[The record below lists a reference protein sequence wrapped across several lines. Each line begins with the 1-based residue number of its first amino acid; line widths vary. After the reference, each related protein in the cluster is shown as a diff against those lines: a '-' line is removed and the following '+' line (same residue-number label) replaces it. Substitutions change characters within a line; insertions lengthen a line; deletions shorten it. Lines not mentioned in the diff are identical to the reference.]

1 MENPRRFFQVANL
14 SVVAR
19 GRDNNLNLI
28 RFVCASAVI
37 VSHSWVLLGAPDPA
51 QGYLRSCNLGD
62 IAVRSFFF
70 LSGYLILK
78 SGMTGNDAE
87 EFLAARVL
95 RIFPGL
101 IVAVL
106 ACVFI
111 MGPLASN
118 LSIHNYFLHPG
129 TWRFLHEMVLY
140 RTGESLPGV
149 FEQGH
154 LLNQVDGVFWT
165 LPVEWTMYVVVLAL
179 CLVVRAKTFWGRSR
193 VRTLLITIAA
203 FALTIQMIPLA
214 DRSRVR
220 SCIFYFVFGAICY
233 LIRKWILLSIP
244 VALLFFGTD
253 ILLIGFHGYD
263 IGTRLFPLALG
274 YMLITFGFHPA
285 ALVRSFHRFG
295 DYSYGLYIYAFPIQQ
310 LNITYIHESWMLFA
324 LSYPPSLFAA
334 VLSWHY
340 IEKPCLSIKDRL
352 KRSRKVVR
360 PKAERVEQEL
370 QSEVGSVP

>member
-1 MENPRRFFQVANL
+1 MENPRRFFQVAKL
-14 SVVAR
+14 SEVAR

-37 VSHSWVLLGAPDPA
+37 VSHSWVLLGALDPA
-51 QGYLRSCNLGD
+51 QTYLRSCNLGD

-78 SGMTGNDAE
+78 SGMSGSDVE

-95 RIFPGL
+95 RIFPGI

-106 ACVFI
+106 VCAFV
-111 MGPLASN
+111 MGPLVSS
-118 LSIHNYFLHPG
+118 LPVRDYFLHPG
-129 TWRFLHEMVLY
+129 TWNFLREMVLN
-140 RTGESLPGV
+140 RTQESLPGV
-149 FEQGH
+149 FAQGH
-154 LLNQVDGVFWT
+154 LFSPADGVFWT
-165 LPVEWTMYVVVLAL
+165 LPVEWTMYIAVLVL
-179 CLVVRAKTFWGRSR
+179 CLVVRGKTFWGKSPI
-193 VRTLLITIAA
+193 RTILITLAA
-203 FALTIQMIPLA
+203 FGLTIQMMPLA

-220 SCIFYFVFGAICY
+220 SCIFYFVFGATCY
-233 LIRKWILLSIP
+233 LLRKWILLSLP
-244 VALLFFGTD
+244 AALLLLVTD
-253 ILLIGFHGYD
+253 IVLIGFHGYE

-274 YMLITFGFHPA
+274 YMLLTFGFHPA

-324 LSYPPSLFAA
+324 LSYPPSLLAA
-334 VLSWHY
+334 VLSWHF

-360 PKAERVEQEL
+360 PEPERVMQL
-370 QSEVGSVP
+370 VQNEVDSTP